1 MGDRNVQVDL
11 AVTAQAKSTHPYLR
25 RVVERWRPER
35 TGAPSDGQPTF
46 SNVVRKVLFRDSVGV
61 KRKKRKAD

>member
-11 AVTAQAKSTHPYLR
+11 AVTAQAKSTHPSLR

-35 TGAPSDGQPTF
+35 TGAPSDGQPTL

>member
-1 MGDRNVQVDL
+1 MDN
-11 AVTAQAKSTHPYLR
+11 
-25 RVVERWRPER
+25 
-35 TGAPSDGQPTF
+35 PTF

>member
-1 MGDRNVQVDL
+1 MGDRNVLADR
-11 AVTAQAKSTHPYLR
+11 AVTAQAKSTHPSLR
-25 RVVERWRPER
+25 RVIETWRPER

>member
-1 MGDRNVQVDL
+1 MD
-11 AVTAQAKSTHPYLR
+11 S
-25 RVVERWRPER
+25 
-35 TGAPSDGQPTF
+35 PSV

>member
-1 MGDRNVQVDL
+1 MATRAN
-11 AVTAQAKSTHPYLR
+11 
-25 RVVERWRPER
+25 
-35 TGAPSDGQPTF
+35 GAPSDGQPTF